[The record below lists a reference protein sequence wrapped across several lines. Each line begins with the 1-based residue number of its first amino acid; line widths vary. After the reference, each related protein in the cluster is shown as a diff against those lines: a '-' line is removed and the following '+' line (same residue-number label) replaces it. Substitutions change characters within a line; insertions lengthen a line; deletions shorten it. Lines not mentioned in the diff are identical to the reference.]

1 LVSILRSRLA
11 RKLRREAA
19 VADHARDI
27 ERARAR
33 IDVYLVA
40 HPLAADTVIGV
51 ARWWIG
57 PPYDLS
63 LETVEA
69 VLDLLVEEGRIV
81 RMINPDGGVV
91 FAAARR

>member
-1 LVSILRSRLA
+1 VGS
-11 RKLRREAA
+11 
-19 VADHARDI
+19 HASDI
-27 ERARAR
+27 ERAQAR
-33 IDVYLVA
+33 IEAHLLA

-81 RMINPDGGVV
+81 RVTNPDGGVV

>member
-1 LVSILRSRLA
+1 
-11 RKLRREAA
+11 

-33 IDVYLVA
+33 IEAYLVA
-40 HPLAADTVIGV
+40 HPRAADTVIGV

-69 VLDLLVEEGRIV
+69 VLDLLVAEGRIV
-81 RMINPDGGVV
+81 RIINPDGGVV

>member
-1 LVSILRSRLA
+1 M
-11 RKLRREAA
+11 
-19 VADHARDI
+19 ADHARDI

-33 IDVYLVA
+33 IEAYLVA

-57 PPYDLS
+57 PPHDLS

-81 RMINPDGGVV
+81 RIINPDGGVV

>member
-1 LVSILRSRLA
+1 MGHRASDV
-11 RKLRREAA
+11 
-19 VADHARDI
+19 

-33 IDVYLVA
+33 IETHLVT
-40 HPLAADTVIGV
+40 HPLAADTVTGV

-57 PPYDLS
+57 PPHDLP

-69 VLDLLVEEGRIV
+69 VLDLLVAEGHVV
-81 RMINPDGGVV
+81 RVINPDGGVV